1 MRHLP
6 APPNPTETIMQQE
19 ALRPWEVLST
29 DLFFW
34 NNSNFLLLVDHY
46 SSYFV
51 VRKLSSTRSEDVNPK
66 LKGIFSEFG
75 IPSKKLAEPRSF
87 EVEAGNGA
95 THRRNRRH
103 INTIK
108 ELFAKKHGTEDG
120 TEALSEDTA
129 SDAFQSIENSS
140 QKENTIECPLD
151 RQELGRSTWNF
162 LHTMAAYYPDN
173 PTQQQQS
180 DMITFVK
187 LFSNFFPC
195 ECCASRIRKRWNY
208 APNYSTWGKPT
219 TAIQR
224 AQARAW
230 VKISV
235 RGPTKWVDCTLVW
248 AIH

>member
-1 MRHLP
+1 MNIQCSGVSMADRGGNTSHFQGKKP
-6 APPNPTETIMQQE
+6 CRTC
-19 ALRPWEVLST
+19 T
-29 DLFFW
+29 DFKSW
-34 NNSNFLLLVDHY
+34 M
-46 SSYFV
+46 
-51 VRKLSSTRSEDVNPK
+51 K
-66 LKGIFSEFG
+66 
-75 IPSKKLAEPRSF
+75 
-87 EVEAGNGA
+87 NGG
-95 THRRNRRH
+95 RNKSH
-103 INTIK
+103 V
-108 ELFAKKHGTEDG
+108 
-120 TEALSEDTA
+120 

-195 ECCASRIRKRWNY
+195 EYCASHIRKRWNC

-235 RGPTKWVDCTLVW
+235 RGPAKWVDCTLVW
-248 AIH
+248 AISRNRRKEA